1 MPFKCLVDKGICE
14 EVPNMFDT
22 VDTSVFLQLLRQQAV
37 RVTSGAQSDKLKF
50 ELQI

>member
-1 MPFKCLVDKGICE
+1 MPFKGLVDKGICE
-14 EVPNMFDT
+14 KVPNMFDT
-22 VDTSVFLQLLRQQAV
+22 IDTSVFLQSLRQKDV